1 MSTAIVTKSAAKA
14 LVCRALTST
23 PSALPTCQR
32 HLVRVVHSS
41 PSPSLRHQD
50 TYSEENYYYSSFES
64 TLERVLEMAQLG
76 QEPAL
81 FDNESAF
88 QQVVRS
94 SYFPT
99 DYQV

>member
-14 LVCRALTST
+14 LACRALTST
-23 PSALPTCQR
+23 PSLPTCQR

-64 TLERVLEMAQLG
+64 TLERLLEMAQLG
-76 QEPAL
+76 QEPAM